1 MGTLNELLL
10 VFPDPAP
17 PLLAQTLDLSGVRW
31 KSVGNAAIAMQY
43 EPVDGWTGA
52 VVCADDDPE
61 GAFTLCRTLR
71 KGDSRV
77 ESILLLITG
86 AQLHDLEH
94 REDLFDDFCLTP
106 FHPKELV
113 ARLRHLMFRAGRAG
127 ETYKGI
133 GKYDLNLEGLPVF
146 CDALGPFG
154 SPTSD
159 SERTMVTAAAKK
171 ILLVIISFGGREG
184 IERWTVR
191 AMDLLKRYAA
201 AGQFESQIAE

>member
-1 MGTLNELLL
+1 
-10 VFPDPAP
+10 
-17 PLLAQTLDLSGVRW
+17 
-31 KSVGNAAIAMQY
+31 MQY

-106 FHPKELV
+106 FHPKELE
-113 ARLRHLMFRAGRAG
+113 ARLRHLMFRAGPRRLARGRVVRRPRAELRDVPG
-127 ETYKGI
+127 RGRAASRST
-133 GKYDLNLEGLPVF
+133 
-146 CDALGPFG
+146 
-154 SPTSD
+154 SPTWST
-159 SERTMVTAAAKK
+159 S
-171 ILLVIISFGGREG
+171 S
-184 IERWTVR
+184 
-191 AMDLLKRYAA
+191 
-201 AGQFESQIAE
+201 SSSS